1 MFKTV
6 LKATGA
12 IVLAIIFLLITSY
25 FVTLVRGLFDEK
37 YLTSLKET
45 RPINILGLII
55 IILVV
60 KLPSIIKDFRPEK
73 GEWNDKMIIII
84 MLVGIFITLSL
95 FAGELV
101 RVFLD
106 KVIPTVSQTLFRQV
120 GIWESIFLVFI
131 FNLIKEQF
139 DWGSCVR
146 N

>member
-139 DWGSCVR
+139 D
-146 N
+146 